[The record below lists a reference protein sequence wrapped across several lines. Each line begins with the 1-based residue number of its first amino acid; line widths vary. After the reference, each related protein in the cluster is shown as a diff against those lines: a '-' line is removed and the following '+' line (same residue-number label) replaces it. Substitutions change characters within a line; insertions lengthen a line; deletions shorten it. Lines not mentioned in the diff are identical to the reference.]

1 MATMLVKVPQQLKS
15 LDKIPSFGC
24 LDDSPRGRVLRAAAH
39 LFRVNGYEGT
49 TVREIASMVGI
60 QSGSLFHHFKSK
72 EEILFTVMKEV
83 IEYTS
88 TKQNEAVAAVASSR
102 DKLRALIISEL
113 YAINGVTCDAMTVLV
128 FEWDALSRNHQHDLL
143 ALRNA
148 YEGTWVSILQRLQD
162 ETGYVESPQVWRK
175 LLVGAI
181 AWSVTWFR
189 KDGSMTLESLADR
202 VLLMAVGKD

>member
-1 MATMLVKVPQQLKS
+1 MLVKVPQQIKS
-15 LDKIPSFGC
+15 LDKIPCFGC

-88 TKQNEAVAAVASSR
+88 TKQNDAVAQVNSYQ
-102 DKLRALIISEL
+102 DKLKALIISEL

-128 FEWDALSRNHQHDLL
+128 FEWDALSRSHQHDLL
-143 ALRNA
+143 ALRND
-148 YEGTWVSILQRLQD
+148 YEGTWVGILKQLKD
-162 ETGYVESPQVWRK
+162 ESGYVESPQVWRK

-202 VLLMAVGKD
+202 VLLMALGR

>member
-1 MATMLVKVPQQLKS
+1 MLVKVPQQVKS
-15 LDKIPSFGC
+15 LEKIPCFCC
-24 LDDSPRGRVLRAAAH
+24 LDDTPRGRVLRAAAH
-39 LFRVNGYEGT
+39 LFRVKGYEGT
-49 TVREIASMVGI
+49 TVREIAAMVGI

-88 TKQNEAVAAVASSR
+88 AKQDEAIAQVSSNR
-102 DKLRALIISEL
+102 QKLKALIISEL

-128 FEWDALSRNHQHDLL
+128 FEWNALSRSHQHDLL

-148 YEGTWVSILQRLQD
+148 YENTWINILRQLKE

-175 LLVGAI
+175 LLVGGI
-181 AWSVTWFR
+181 AWTVTWFR
-189 KDGSMTLESLADR
+189 KDGSMSLESLADR
-202 VLLMAVGKD
+202 VLLMALGR

>member
-1 MATMLVKVPQQLKS
+1 MLVKVPQQVKS
-15 LDKIPSFGC
+15 LEKIPCFGC
-24 LDDSPRGRVLRAAAH
+24 LDDTPRGRVLRAAAH
-39 LFRVNGYEGT
+39 LFRVKGYEGT
-49 TVREIASMVGI
+49 TVREIAAMVGI

-88 TKQNEAVAAVASSR
+88 TKQNEAIAQVSSNR
-102 DKLRALIISEL
+102 QKLKALIVSEL

-128 FEWDALSRNHQHDLL
+128 FEWNALSRSHQHDLL

-148 YEGTWVSILQRLQD
+148 YENTWINILRQLKE

-175 LLVGAI
+175 LLVGGI
-181 AWSVTWFR
+181 AWTVTWFR
-189 KDGSMTLESLADR
+189 KDGSMSLESLADR
-202 VLLMAVGKD
+202 VLLMALGR

>member
-1 MATMLVKVPQQLKS
+1 MLVKVPQQVKS
-15 LDKIPSFGC
+15 LEKIPCFGC
-24 LDDSPRGRVLRAAAH
+24 LDDTPRGRVLRAAAH
-39 LFRVNGYEGT
+39 LFRVKGYEGT
-49 TVREIASMVGI
+49 TVREIAAMVGI

-88 TKQNEAVAAVASSR
+88 AKQDEAIAQVSSNR
-102 DKLRALIISEL
+102 QKLKALIVSEL

-128 FEWDALSRNHQHDLL
+128 FEWSALSRSHQHDLL

-148 YEGTWVSILQRLQD
+148 YENTWVNILRQLK
-162 ETGYVESPQVWRK
+162 EEAGYVESPQVWRK
-175 LLVGAI
+175 LLVGGI
-181 AWSVTWFR
+181 AWTVTWFK

-202 VLLMAVGKD
+202 VLLMALGR

>member
-15 LDKIPSFGC
+15 LDKVPTFGC

-49 TVREIASMVGI
+49 TVREIAAMVGI

-88 TKQNEAVAAVASSR
+88 TKQNEAIAAATTSR
-102 DKLRALIISEL
+102 DKLKALIISEL

-128 FEWDALSRNHQHDLL
+128 FEWDALSCSHQHDLL

-148 YEGTWVSILQRLQD
+148 YESTWVGILTTLKN
-162 ETGYVESPQVWRK
+162 ETAYVESPQVWRK

-181 AWSVTWFR
+181 AWTVTWFR

-202 VLLMAVGKD
+202 VLLMAVGRE

>member
-1 MATMLVKVPQQLKS
+1 MLAKVPQQIKS
-15 LDKIPSFGC
+15 LDKIPCFGC

-88 TKQNEAVAAVASSR
+88 TKQNDAIAQVNSYQ
-102 DKLRALIISEL
+102 DKLKALIISEL

-128 FEWDALSRNHQHDLL
+128 FEWNALSRNHQHDLL
-143 ALRNA
+143 ALRTA
-148 YEGTWVSILQRLQD
+148 YENTWVNILQKLQ
-162 ETGYVESPQVWRK
+162 EQTGYVQSPQAWRK
-175 LLVGAI
+175 YLVGSI
-181 AWSVTWFR
+181 AWTVTWFK
-189 KDGSMTLESLADR
+189 KDGSLTLENLAEQL
-202 VLLMAVGKD
+202 LLMALGAKLA

>member
-1 MATMLVKVPQQLKS
+1 LKS
-15 LDKIPSFGC
+15 LEKIPSFGC

-88 TKQNEAVAAVASSR
+88 AKQNDAIAQVDDYR
-102 DKLRALIISEL
+102 DKLKALIISEL

-128 FEWDALSRNHQHDLL
+128 FEWSALSRSHQHDLL
-143 ALRNA
+143 ALRTA
-148 YEGTWVSILQRLQD
+148 YENTWVDILQQLKD
-162 ETGYVESPQVWRK
+162 EAGYVESPQVWRK

-181 AWSVTWFR
+181 AWTVTWFR
-189 KDGSMTLESLADR
+189 KEGSMTLESLADR
-202 VLLMAVGKD
+202 VLLMALGR

>member
-1 MATMLVKVPQQLKS
+1 MLVKVPQQVKALE
-15 LDKIPSFGC
+15 KIPSFGC

-49 TVREIASMVGI
+49 TVREIASLVGI

-88 TKQNEAVAAVASSR
+88 TKQNNAIAQVDNYRE
-102 DKLRALIISEL
+102 KLKALIISEL

-128 FEWDALSRNHQHDLL
+128 FEWNALSRTHQHDLL
-143 ALRNA
+143 ELRTA
-148 YEGTWVSILQRLQD
+148 YEDTWVGILQHLKK
-162 ETGYVESPQVWRK
+162 ETGYVQSAHVWRK
-175 LLVGAI
+175 FLVGSI
-181 AWSVTWFR
+181 AWTVTWFK
-189 KDGSMTLESLADR
+189 KDGSLSLEDLAEQL
-202 VLLMAVGKD
+202 LLMALGKNL

>member
-1 MATMLVKVPQQLKS
+1 MLVKVPQQVKTLER
-15 LDKIPSFGC
+15 IPSFGC

-49 TVREIASMVGI
+49 TVREIASLVGI

-88 TKQNEAVAAVASSR
+88 TKQNNAIAQVDNYRE
-102 DKLRALIISEL
+102 KLKALIISEL

-128 FEWDALSRNHQHDLL
+128 FEWNALSRTHQHDLL
-143 ALRNA
+143 ELRTA
-148 YEGTWVSILQRLQD
+148 YEDTWVGILQHLKK
-162 ETGYVESPQVWRK
+162 ETGYVQSAHVWRK
-175 LLVGAI
+175 FLVGSI
-181 AWSVTWFR
+181 AWTVTWFK
-189 KDGSMTLESLADR
+189 KDGSLTLEDLAEQL
-202 VLLMAVGKD
+202 LLMALGQVA

>member
-1 MATMLVKVPQQLKS
+1 MLVKVPQQVKTLE
-15 LDKIPSFGC
+15 KIPSFGC

-49 TVREIASMVGI
+49 TVREIASLVGI

-88 TKQNEAVAAVASSR
+88 AKQNDAIGQVSSDR
-102 DKLRALIISEL
+102 EKLKALIISEL

-128 FEWDALSRNHQHDLL
+128 FEWGALSRAHQHDLL
-143 ALRNA
+143 ELRTA
-148 YEGTWVSILQRLQD
+148 YENTWVDILQHLKQ
-162 ETGYVESPQVWRK
+162 ETGYVQSAHVWRK
-175 LLVGAI
+175 FLVGSI
-181 AWSVTWFR
+181 AWTVTWFK
-189 KDGSMTLESLADR
+189 KDRSLTLEDLAEQL
-202 VLLMAVGKD
+202 LLMALGQVA

>member
-1 MATMLVKVPQQLKS
+1 MLVKVPQQVKT

-49 TVREIASMVGI
+49 TVREIASLVGI

-88 TKQNEAVAAVASSR
+88 TKQNDAIAQVFSCRE
-102 DKLRALIISEL
+102 KLKALIISEL

-128 FEWDALSRNHQHDLL
+128 FEWNALSRAHQHDLL
-143 ALRNA
+143 ELRTA
-148 YEGTWVSILQRLQD
+148 YENTWVEILQQLKQ
-162 ETGYVESPQVWRK
+162 ETGYVQSAHVWRK
-175 LLVGAI
+175 FLVGSI
-181 AWSVTWFR
+181 AWTVTWF
-189 KDGSMTLESLADR
+189 KKEGALTLEDLAEQL
-202 VLLMAVGKD
+202 LLMALGQVS

>member
-1 MATMLVKVPQQLKS
+1 MLVKVPQQIKS
-15 LDKIPSFGC
+15 LDKIPCFGC

-88 TKQNEAVAAVASSR
+88 TKQNDAVAQVNSYQ
-102 DKLRALIISEL
+102 DKLKALIISEL

-128 FEWDALSRNHQHDLL
+128 FEWNALSRSHQHDLL
-143 ALRNA
+143 ALRND
-148 YEGTWVSILQRLQD
+148 YEGTWVGILNQLKD
-162 ETGYVESPQVWRK
+162 ESGYVESPQVWRK

-202 VLLMAVGKD
+202 VLLMALGAKLA

>member
-1 MATMLVKVPQQLKS
+1 MLVKVPQQIKS
-15 LDKIPSFGC
+15 LDKIPCFGC

-88 TKQNEAVAAVASSR
+88 TKQNDAVAQVNSYQ
-102 DKLRALIISEL
+102 DKLKALIVSEL

-128 FEWDALSRNHQHDLL
+128 FEWNALSRSHQHDLL
-143 ALRNA
+143 ALRND
-148 YEGTWVSILQRLQD
+148 YEGTWVGILNQLKD
-162 ETGYVESPQVWRK
+162 ESGYVESPQVWRK

-202 VLLMAVGKD
+202 VLLMALGAKLA

>member
-1 MATMLVKVPQQLKS
+1 MLVKVPQQLKS
-15 LDKIPSFGC
+15 LDKVPCFGC

-49 TVREIASMVGI
+49 TVREIAAMVGI

-88 TKQNEAVAAVASSR
+88 TKQNDAIAQVDTARE
-102 DKLRALIISEL
+102 KLRALIISEL

-128 FEWDALSRNHQHDLL
+128 FEWGALSRNHQHDLL

-148 YEGTWVSILQRLQD
+148 YEATWVNILQLLKD
-162 ETGYVESPQVWRK
+162 ENGYVESPQVWRK
-175 LLVGAI
+175 LLVGSI
-181 AWSVTWFR
+181 AWTVTWFR
-189 KDGSMTLESLADR
+189 KDGSMTLETLADR
-202 VLLMAVGKD
+202 VLLMALGKG

>member
-1 MATMLVKVPQQLKS
+1 MLVKVPQQVKTLER
-15 LDKIPSFGC
+15 IPSFGC

-49 TVREIASMVGI
+49 TVREIASLVGI

-88 TKQNEAVAAVASSR
+88 TKQNDAIAQVSSYR
-102 DKLRALIISEL
+102 EKLKALIISEL

-128 FEWDALSRNHQHDLL
+128 FEWGALSRAHQHDLL
-143 ALRNA
+143 ELRTA
-148 YEGTWVSILQRLQD
+148 YENTWVDILQHLKQ
-162 ETGYVESPQVWRK
+162 ETGYVQSAHVWRK
-175 LLVGAI
+175 FLVGSI
-181 AWSVTWFR
+181 AWTVTWFK
-189 KDGSMTLESLADR
+189 KDGSLTLEDLAEQL
-202 VLLMAVGKD
+202 LLMALGQVAK

>member
-1 MATMLVKVPQQLKS
+1 MLVKVPQQVKTLER
-15 LDKIPSFGC
+15 IPSFGC

-49 TVREIASMVGI
+49 TVREIASLVGI

-88 TKQNEAVAAVASSR
+88 AKQNDAINQVVSYR
-102 DKLRALIISEL
+102 DKLKALIISEL

-128 FEWDALSRNHQHDLL
+128 FEWNALSRAHQHDLL
-143 ALRNA
+143 ELRTA
-148 YEGTWVSILQRLQD
+148 YENTWVGILQQLKA
-162 ETGYVESPQVWRK
+162 ETGYVQSAHVWRK
-175 LLVGAI
+175 FLVGSI
-181 AWSVTWFR
+181 AWTVTWFK
-189 KDGSMTLESLADR
+189 KDGSLSLEDLAEQL
-202 VLLMAVGKD
+202 LLMALGQVA

>member
-1 MATMLVKVPQQLKS
+1 MLVKVPQQIKS
-15 LDKIPSFGC
+15 LDKIPCFGC

-88 TKQNEAVAAVASSR
+88 TKQNDAIAQVNSYQE
-102 DKLRALIISEL
+102 KLKALIISEL

-128 FEWDALSRNHQHDLL
+128 FEWDALSRSHQHDLL
-143 ALRNA
+143 ELRNA
-148 YEGTWVSILQRLQD
+148 YESTWVGILKQLKD
-162 ETGYVESPQVWRK
+162 ESGYVESPQVWRK

-202 VLLMAVGKD
+202 VLLMALGR

>member
-1 MATMLVKVPQQLKS
+1 MLVKVPQQVKALE
-15 LDKIPSFGC
+15 KIPSFGC

-49 TVREIASMVGI
+49 TVREIASLVGI

-88 TKQNEAVAAVASSR
+88 SKQNEAIAQASSYR
-102 DKLRALIISEL
+102 DKLKALIISEL

-128 FEWDALSRNHQHDLL
+128 FEWNALSRAHQHDLL
-143 ALRNA
+143 ELRTA
-148 YEGTWVSILQRLQD
+148 YEDTWVGILQHLKK
-162 ETGYVESPQVWRK
+162 ETGYVQSAHVWRK
-175 LLVGAI
+175 FLVGSI
-181 AWSVTWFR
+181 AWTVTWFK
-189 KDGSMTLESLADR
+189 KDGSLSLEDLAEQL
-202 VLLMAVGKD
+202 LLMALGEK

>member
-1 MATMLVKVPQQLKS
+1 MLVKVPQQIKS
-15 LDKIPSFGC
+15 LDKIPCFGC

-72 EEILFTVMKEV
+72 EEILFTVMQAV

-88 TKQNEAVAAVASSR
+88 TKQNEAINQVISYR
-102 DKLRALIISEL
+102 DKLKALIISEL

-128 FEWDALSRNHQHDLL
+128 FEWNSLSRGHQLDLL
-143 ALRNA
+143 ELRTA
-148 YEGTWVSILQRLQD
+148 YENTWIGILQHLKE
-162 ETGYVESPQVWRK
+162 ETGYVQSAHVWRK
-175 LLVGAI
+175 FLVGSI
-181 AWSVTWFR
+181 AWSVTWFK
-189 KDGSMTLESLADR
+189 KDGSLSLEDLAEQL
-202 VLLMAVGKD
+202 LLMALGRAA

>member
-1 MATMLVKVPQQLKS
+1 MLVKVPQQIKT

-49 TVREIASMVGI
+49 TVREIAALVGI

-72 EEILFTVMKEV
+72 EEILFTVMQAV

-88 TKQNEAVAAVASSR
+88 TKQNEAINQVISYR
-102 DKLRALIISEL
+102 DKLKALIISEL

-128 FEWDALSRNHQHDLL
+128 FEWNSLSRGHQLDLL
-143 ALRNA
+143 ELRTA
-148 YEGTWVSILQRLQD
+148 YENTWIGILQHLKE
-162 ETGYVESPQVWRK
+162 ETGYVQSAHVWRK
-175 LLVGAI
+175 FLVGSI
-181 AWSVTWFR
+181 AWSVTWFK
-189 KDGSMTLESLADR
+189 KDGSLSLEDLAEQL
-202 VLLMAVGKD
+202 LLMALGRAA

>member
-1 MATMLVKVPQQLKS
+1 MLVKVPQQVKTLER
-15 LDKIPSFGC
+15 IPSFGC

-49 TVREIASMVGI
+49 TVREIASLVGI

-88 TKQNEAVAAVASSR
+88 AKQNDAIGQVSSCR
-102 DKLRALIISEL
+102 EKLKALIISEL

-128 FEWDALSRNHQHDLL
+128 FEWGALSRAHQHDLL
-143 ALRNA
+143 ELRTA
-148 YEGTWVSILQRLQD
+148 YEDTWVDILQHLKK
-162 ETGYVESPQVWRK
+162 ETGYVQSAHVWRK
-175 LLVGAI
+175 FLVGSI
-181 AWSVTWFR
+181 AWTVTWFK
-189 KDGSMTLESLADR
+189 KDGSLTLEDLAEQL
-202 VLLMAVGKD
+202 LLMALG

>member
-1 MATMLVKVPQQLKS
+1 MLVKVPQQVKTLER
-15 LDKIPSFGC
+15 IPSFGC

-49 TVREIASMVGI
+49 TVREIASLVGI

-88 TKQNEAVAAVASSR
+88 AKQNDAIGQVSSDR
-102 DKLRALIISEL
+102 EKLKALIISEL

-128 FEWDALSRNHQHDLL
+128 FEWGALSRAHQHDLL
-143 ALRNA
+143 ELRTA
-148 YEGTWVSILQRLQD
+148 YENTWVDILQHLKQ
-162 ETGYVESPQVWRK
+162 ETGYVQSAHVWRK
-175 LLVGAI
+175 FLVGSI
-181 AWSVTWFR
+181 AWTVTWFK
-189 KDGSMTLESLADR
+189 KDGSLSLEDLAEQL
-202 VLLMAVGKD
+202 LLMALGQVA

>member
-1 MATMLVKVPQQLKS
+1 MLVKVPQQVKTLER
-15 LDKIPSFGC
+15 IPSFGC

-49 TVREIASMVGI
+49 TVREIASLVGI

-88 TKQNEAVAAVASSR
+88 TKQNDAIAQVSSYR
-102 DKLRALIISEL
+102 EKLKALIISEL

-128 FEWDALSRNHQHDLL
+128 FEWGALSRAHQHDLL
-143 ALRNA
+143 ELRTA
-148 YEGTWVSILQRLQD
+148 YENTWVDILQNLKQ
-162 ETGYVESPQVWRK
+162 ETGYVQSAHVWRK
-175 LLVGAI
+175 SLVGSI
-181 AWSVTWFR
+181 AWTVTWFK
-189 KDGSMTLESLADR
+189 KDGSLTLEDLAEQL
-202 VLLMAVGKD
+202 LLMALGENL

>member
-1 MATMLVKVPQQLKS
+1 MLVKVPQQVKS
-15 LDKIPSFGC
+15 LEKIPCFGC
-24 LDDSPRGRVLRAAAH
+24 LDDTPRGRVLRAAAH
-39 LFRVNGYEGT
+39 LFRVKGYEGT
-49 TVREIASMVGI
+49 TVREIAAMVGI

-83 IEYTS
+83 IEYTI
-88 TKQNEAVAAVASSR
+88 TKQDEAIAQVSSYR
-102 DKLRALIISEL
+102 EKLKALIISEL

-128 FEWDALSRNHQHDLL
+128 FEWNALSRSHQYDLL

-148 YEGTWVSILQRLQD
+148 YENTWIVILRQLKE

-181 AWSVTWFR
+181 AWTVTWFK
-189 KDGSMTLESLADR
+189 KDGPMSLESLADS
-202 VLLMAVGKD
+202 VLLMALGR

>member
-1 MATMLVKVPQQLKS
+1 MLVKVPQQVKTLER
-15 LDKIPSFGC
+15 IPSFGC

-49 TVREIASMVGI
+49 TVREIASLVGI

-88 TKQNEAVAAVASSR
+88 TKQNDAIAQVSSYR
-102 DKLRALIISEL
+102 EKLKALIISEL

-128 FEWDALSRNHQHDLL
+128 FEWGALSRAHQHDLL
-143 ALRNA
+143 ELRTA
-148 YEGTWVSILQRLQD
+148 YENTWVDILQHLKQ
-162 ETGYVESPQVWRK
+162 ETGYVQSAHVWRK
-175 LLVGAI
+175 FLVGSI
-181 AWSVTWFR
+181 AWTVTWFK
-189 KDGSMTLESLADR
+189 KDRSLTLEDLSEQL
-202 VLLMAVGKD
+202 LLMALGQAA

>member
-1 MATMLVKVPQQLKS
+1 MLVKVPQQIKS
-15 LDKIPSFGC
+15 LDKIPCFGC

-88 TKQNEAVAAVASSR
+88 TKQNDAIAQVNSYQE
-102 DKLRALIISEL
+102 KLKALIISEL

-128 FEWDALSRNHQHDLL
+128 FEWSALSRSHQHDLL
-143 ALRNA
+143 ELRNA
-148 YEGTWVSILQRLQD
+148 YESTWVGILKQLKD
-162 ETGYVESPQVWRK
+162 ESGYVESPQVWRK

-181 AWSVTWFR
+181 AWTVTWFR
-189 KDGSMTLESLADR
+189 KEGSMTLESLADR
-202 VLLMAVGKD
+202 VLLMALGR

>member
-1 MATMLVKVPQQLKS
+1 MLVKVPQQIKS
-15 LDKIPSFGC
+15 LDKIPCFGC

-88 TKQNEAVAAVASSR
+88 TKQNEAIAQVSSNR
-102 DKLRALIISEL
+102 QKLKALIVSEL

-128 FEWDALSRNHQHDLL
+128 FEWNALSRSHQHDLL

-148 YEGTWVSILQRLQD
+148 YENTWINILRQLKE

-175 LLVGAI
+175 LLVGGI
-181 AWSVTWFR
+181 AWTVTWFR
-189 KDGSMTLESLADR
+189 KDGSMSLESLADR
-202 VLLMAVGKD
+202 VLLMALGR

>member
-1 MATMLVKVPQQLKS
+1 MLVKVPQQIKT

-49 TVREIASMVGI
+49 TVREIAALVGI

-72 EEILFTVMKEV
+72 EEILFTVMQAV

-88 TKQNEAVAAVASSR
+88 TKQNEAINQVISYR
-102 DKLRALIISEL
+102 DKLKALIISEL

-128 FEWDALSRNHQHDLL
+128 FEWNSLSRGHQLDLL
-143 ALRNA
+143 ELRTA
-148 YEGTWVSILQRLQD
+148 YENTWIGILQHLKE
-162 ETGYVESPQVWRK
+162 ETGYVQSAHVWRK
-175 LLVGAI
+175 FLVGSI
-181 AWSVTWFR
+181 AWSVTWFK
-189 KDGSMTLESLADR
+189 KDGSLTLEDLAEQL
-202 VLLMAVGKD
+202 LLMALGIKLA

>member
-1 MATMLVKVPQQLKS
+1 MLVKVPQQVKS
-15 LDKIPSFGC
+15 LEKIPCFGC
-24 LDDSPRGRVLRAAAH
+24 LDDTPRGRVLRAAAH
-39 LFRVNGYEGT
+39 LFRVKGYEGT
-49 TVREIASMVGI
+49 TVREIAAMVGI

-88 TKQNEAVAAVASSR
+88 AKQDEAIAQVSSNR
-102 DKLRALIISEL
+102 QKLKALIVSEL

-128 FEWDALSRNHQHDLL
+128 FEWNALSRSHQHDLL

-148 YEGTWVSILQRLQD
+148 YENTWINILRQLKE

-175 LLVGAI
+175 LLVGGI
-181 AWSVTWFR
+181 AWTVTWFR
-189 KDGSMTLESLADR
+189 KDGSMSLESLADR
-202 VLLMAVGKD
+202 VLLMALGR

>member
-1 MATMLVKVPQQLKS
+1 MLVKVPQQVKALE
-15 LDKIPSFGC
+15 KIPSFGC

-49 TVREIASMVGI
+49 TVREIASLVGI

-88 TKQNEAVAAVASSR
+88 TKQNDAIAQVSSYR
-102 DKLRALIISEL
+102 EKLKALIISEL

-128 FEWDALSRNHQHDLL
+128 FEWNALSRTHQHDLL
-143 ALRNA
+143 ELRTA
-148 YEGTWVSILQRLQD
+148 YEDTWVGILQHLKK
-162 ETGYVESPQVWRK
+162 ETGYVQSAHVWRK
-175 LLVGAI
+175 FLVGSI
-181 AWSVTWFR
+181 AWTVTWFK
-189 KDGSMTLESLADR
+189 KDGSLTLEDLAEQL
-202 VLLMAVGKD
+202 LLMALGQVA

>member
-1 MATMLVKVPQQLKS
+1 MLVKVPQQVKALE
-15 LDKIPSFGC
+15 KIPSFGC

-49 TVREIASMVGI
+49 TVREIASLVGI

-88 TKQNEAVAAVASSR
+88 TKQNDAIAQVSSYR
-102 DKLRALIISEL
+102 EKLKALIISEL

-128 FEWDALSRNHQHDLL
+128 FEWNALSRTHQHDLL
-143 ALRNA
+143 ELRTA
-148 YEGTWVSILQRLQD
+148 YEDTWVGILQHLKK
-162 ETGYVESPQVWRK
+162 ETGYVQSAHVWRK
-175 LLVGAI
+175 FLVGSI
-181 AWSVTWFR
+181 AWTVTWFK
-189 KDGSMTLESLADR
+189 KDGSLSLEDLAEQL
-202 VLLMAVGKD
+202 LLMALGKNL

>member
-1 MATMLVKVPQQLKS
+1 MLVKVPQQLKS
-15 LDKIPSFGC
+15 LEKIPSFGC

-49 TVREIASMVGI
+49 TVREIAAMVGI

-88 TKQNEAVAAVASSR
+88 AKQNDAIAQVGTARE
-102 DKLRALIISEL
+102 KLKALIISEL

-128 FEWDALSRNHQHDLL
+128 FEWDALSRSHQHDLL
-143 ALRNA
+143 ELRNA
-148 YEGTWVSILQRLQD
+148 YESTWVGILKQLKD
-162 ETGYVESPQVWRK
+162 ESGYVESPQVWRK

-202 VLLMAVGKD
+202 VLLMALGKC